1 MRKHLVSLLLA
12 LMLVFS
18 LAGTAYAAAAPEELF
33 QADSMW
39 NTFPS
44 IWDLDSESHEVYN
57 YTPKGN
63 WVFEIASTSA
73 WNFKAQENLYYIPN
87 DGYWA
92 WGIASGIT
100 QTGDIYWVSPHF
112 LVSYAYWHR
121 IMLCGD
127 NLAAGVYTAPAT
139 GTVSIDSESALE
151 TWMWD
156 GGPNGVRFAIYKSDL
171 ETGKLS
177 RIWPTDK
184 DWLLLGGSTGVGS
197 YTFEPFE
204 TDVEEGQK
212 LYFIL
217 DPNKDAKDDTAFWD
231 PTVTYTKLTDYSTK
245 LVIPADTTVIEEEAF
260 MDCTTLGGFSVA
272 GSNLTEIQSGAF
284 KNCTWLCFAY
294 IPDSVTIIA
303 DDAFEGCS
311 KVHFYCSD
319 TSAAAAYADAH
330 GIEHSEP

>member
-12 LMLVFS
+12 LVLVLS

-39 NTFPS
+39 NTFPN
-44 IWDLDSESHEVYN
+44 IHELDWESHEVYN

-63 WVFEIASTSA
+63 WVFEIASTST
-73 WNFKAQENLYYIPN
+73 WNFKAMENLYYIDN
-87 DGYWA
+87 NYWSWA
-92 WGIASGIT
+92 ISSGIT
-100 QTGDIYWVSPHF
+100 EAEGGFCWGSPHF
-112 LVSYAYWHR
+112 LQPYNGQHR
-121 IMLCGD
+121 IMLSGD

-184 DWLLLGGSTGVGS
+184 DWLLLGGSTGVSS

-217 DPNKDAKDDTAFWD
+217 DPNKDAVDDTAFWE

-294 IPDSVTIIA
+294 IPDSVTTIA

-330 GIEHSEP
+330 GIGHSEP